1 MSGSD
6 KEEQIPDNLKL
17 ATIALLT
24 NVNCR
29 ARLETLDS
37 VNDIRRR
44 QRQQLRRDV
53 RFYRKRISADEGFAG
68 ET

>member
-1 MSGSD
+1 MGTHYKDEYSD

-29 ARLETLDS
+29 AH
-37 VNDIRRR
+37 
-44 QRQQLRRDV
+44 
-53 RFYRKRISADEGFAG
+53 
-68 ET
+68 